1 MPQKL
6 TNCINSKGFY
16 LPSRIRAC
24 QELGFIQSAPSQ
36 GVKVGLLDNLE
47 QRLDRIV
54 NGSFSKAFKSEVQ
67 PVELGAALQQ
77 EIDNRADAITGQT
90 VVPNIFII
98 ELGQVDHERLTPY
111 FETLSV
117 ELGTLADSYASEQRY
132 TTIDSSHVTFELD
145 QALET
150 GVFRIRSTAAKRP
163 ADVFAPSTVGRNES
177 PQVPLATF
185 TAEAT
190 PYLTSITGE
199 EFKIS
204 KSVTNIGRGIEADI
218 QIDDTSVSRLHC
230 AIVLGS
236 EVLIRDLGSTNGTVV
251 DGVRASET
259 VLRDGSIIKIGNI
272 TLTYMSK

>member
-1 MPQKL
+1 M
-6 TNCINSKGFY
+6 
-16 LPSRIRAC
+16 
-24 QELGFIQSAPSQ
+24 
-36 GVKVGLLDNLE
+36 GLLDNLE

-77 EIDNRADAITGQT
+77 EIDNRADTITGQT

-98 ELGQVDHERLTPY
+98 ELGSVDHERLETY

-117 ELGTLADSYASEQRY
+117 ELGNLADAYSSEQRY
-132 TTIDSSHVTFELD
+132 TTVDSAHISFDLD
-145 QALET
+145 SELET

-163 ADVFAPSTVGRNES
+163 ADVIAASLVAQDVT
-177 PQVPLATF
+177 PQVPLTSF
-185 TAEAT
+185 TPEAT

-199 EFKIS
+199 EFKIT
-204 KSVTNIGRGIEADI
+204 KSVTNIGRGVEADI

-236 EVLIRDLGSTNGTVV
+236 EVLVRDLGSTNGTVV
-251 DGVRASET
+251 DGARATESI
-259 VLRDGSIIKIGNI
+259 LRDGSIIKVGNI

>member
-1 MPQKL
+1 M
-6 TNCINSKGFY
+6 
-16 LPSRIRAC
+16 
-24 QELGFIQSAPSQ
+24 
-36 GVKVGLLDNLE
+36 GLLDNLE

-77 EIDNRADAITGQT
+77 EIDNRADTITGQT

-98 ELGQVDHERLTPY
+98 ELGSVDHERLETY

-117 ELGTLADSYASEQRY
+117 ELGALADAYSSEQRY
-132 TTIDSSHVTFELD
+132 TTVDSAHISFDLD
-145 QALET
+145 SELET

-163 ADVFAPSTVGRNES
+163 ADVIAASLVAQDVT
-177 PQVPLATF
+177 PQVPLTSF
-185 TAEAT
+185 TPEAT

-199 EFKIS
+199 EFKIT
-204 KSVTNIGRGIEADI
+204 KSVTNIGRGVEADI

-236 EVLIRDLGSTNGTVV
+236 EVLVRDLGSTNGTVV
-251 DGVRASET
+251 DGARATESL
-259 VLRDGSIIKIGNI
+259 LRDGSIIKVGNI

>member
-1 MPQKL
+1 M
-6 TNCINSKGFY
+6 
-16 LPSRIRAC
+16 
-24 QELGFIQSAPSQ
+24 
-36 GVKVGLLDNLE
+36 GLLDNLE

-77 EIDNRADAITGQT
+77 EIDNRADTITGQT

-98 ELGQVDHERLTPY
+98 ELGSVDHERLAPY

-117 ELGTLADSYASEQRY
+117 ELGTLADTYSLEQRY
-132 TTIDSSHVTFELD
+132 TTVDSAHISFDLD
-145 QALET
+145 SELET

-163 ADVFAPSTVGRNES
+163 ADAVQAAPVAQDAT
-177 PQVPLATF
+177 PQVPLSSF
-185 TAEAT
+185 TPEAT

-199 EFKIS
+199 EFKITQ
-204 KSVTNIGRGIEADI
+204 SVTNIGRGVEADI

-236 EVLIRDLGSTNGTVV
+236 EVLVRDLGSTNGTVV
-251 DGVRASET
+251 DGTRTSEAL
-259 VLRDGSIIKIGNI
+259 LRDGSIIKIGNI

>member
-1 MPQKL
+1 M
-6 TNCINSKGFY
+6 
-16 LPSRIRAC
+16 
-24 QELGFIQSAPSQ
+24 
-36 GVKVGLLDNLE
+36 GLLDNLE

-77 EIDNRADAITGQT
+77 EIDNRADTITGQT

-98 ELGQVDHERLTPY
+98 ELGLVDHERLETY
-111 FETLSV
+111 FETLSA
-117 ELGTLADSYASEQRY
+117 ELGALADAYSNEQRY
-132 TTIDSSHVTFELD
+132 TKVDSAHISFALD
-145 QALET
+145 SELET

-163 ADVFAPSTVGRNES
+163 ADATPPVLASQDTP
-177 PQVPLATF
+177 PQVPLTSF
-185 TAEAT
+185 TSEAT

-199 EFKIS
+199 EFKITQ
-204 KSVTNIGRGIEADI
+204 SVTNIGRGIEADI

-236 EVLIRDLGSTNGTVV
+236 EVLVRDLGSTNGTVV
-251 DGVRASET
+251 DGTRITESI
-259 VLRDGSIIKIGNI
+259 LRDGSIIKIGNI

>member
-1 MPQKL
+1 M
-6 TNCINSKGFY
+6 
-16 LPSRIRAC
+16 
-24 QELGFIQSAPSQ
+24 
-36 GVKVGLLDNLE
+36 GLLDNLE

-77 EIDNRADAITGQT
+77 EIDNRADTITGQT

-98 ELGQVDHERLTPY
+98 ELGPTDHERLATY
-111 FETLSV
+111 FETLSI
-117 ELGTLADSYASEQRY
+117 ELGALADAYSNEQRY
-132 TTIDSSHVTFELD
+132 TTVDSAYITFDLD
-145 QALET
+145 QELET

-163 ADVFAPSTVGRNES
+163 ADAVAASAVAEDVT
-177 PQVPLATF
+177 PQVPLTAF
-185 TAEAT
+185 TPEAT

-199 EFKIS
+199 EFKIT
-204 KSVTNIGRGIEADI
+204 KSVTNIGRGVEADI

-251 DGVRASET
+251 DGTRASES

>member
-1 MPQKL
+1 M
-6 TNCINSKGFY
+6 
-16 LPSRIRAC
+16 
-24 QELGFIQSAPSQ
+24 
-36 GVKVGLLDNLE
+36 GLLDNLE

-77 EIDNRADAITGQT
+77 EIDNRADTITGQT

-98 ELGQVDHERLTPY
+98 ELGPVDHERLAAY

-117 ELGTLADSYASEQRY
+117 ELGALADAYSLEQRY
-132 TTIDSSHVTFELD
+132 TTVDAAHISFDLD
-145 QALET
+145 AELET

-163 ADVFAPSTVGRNES
+163 ADAVSALPVTQDAT
-177 PQVPLATF
+177 PQVPLTAF
-185 TAEAT
+185 TPEAT

-199 EFKIS
+199 EFKITQ
-204 KSVTNIGRGIEADI
+204 SVTNIGRGVEADI

-236 EVLIRDLGSTNGTVV
+236 EVLIRDLGSTNGTVI
-251 DGVRASET
+251 DGVRATES

>member
-1 MPQKL
+1 M
-6 TNCINSKGFY
+6 
-16 LPSRIRAC
+16 
-24 QELGFIQSAPSQ
+24 
-36 GVKVGLLDNLE
+36 GLLDNLE

-77 EIDNRADAITGQT
+77 EIDNRADTITGQT

-98 ELGQVDHERLTPY
+98 ELGSVDHERLANY
-111 FETLSV
+111 FETLAV
-117 ELGTLADSYASEQRY
+117 ELGTLADSYSREQRY
-132 TTIDSSHVTFELD
+132 TTVDAAHISFDLDSE
-145 QALET
+145 LET

-163 ADVFAPSTVGRNES
+163 ADAASAASATQS
-177 PQVPLATF
+177 DAPQVPLTSF
-185 TAEAT
+185 TPEAT

-199 EFKIS
+199 EFKIT
-204 KSVTNIGRGIEADI
+204 KSVTNIGRGVEADI

-236 EVLIRDLGSTNGTVV
+236 EVLVRDLGSTNGTVI
-251 DGVRASET
+251 DGVRASEAL
-259 VLRDGSIIKIGNI
+259 LRDGSIIKIGNI

>member
-1 MPQKL
+1 M
-6 TNCINSKGFY
+6 
-16 LPSRIRAC
+16 
-24 QELGFIQSAPSQ
+24 
-36 GVKVGLLDNLE
+36 GLLDNLE

-77 EIDNRADAITGQT
+77 EIDNRADTITGQT

-98 ELGQVDHERLTPY
+98 ELGSVDHDRLETY

-117 ELGTLADSYASEQRY
+117 ELGTLADAYSSEQRY
-132 TTIDSSHVTFELD
+132 TTVDSAHISFDLD
-145 QALET
+145 PELET

-163 ADVFAPSTVGRNES
+163 ADVVAASLVAKDVT
-177 PQVPLATF
+177 PQVPLTSF
-185 TAEAT
+185 TPEAT

-199 EFKIS
+199 EFKITQ
-204 KSVTNIGRGIEADI
+204 SVTNIGRGVEADI

-236 EVLIRDLGSTNGTVV
+236 EVLVRDLGSTNGTVV
-251 DGVRASET
+251 DGARATESI
-259 VLRDGSIIKIGNI
+259 LRDGSIIKIGNI

>member
-1 MPQKL
+1 M
-6 TNCINSKGFY
+6 
-16 LPSRIRAC
+16 
-24 QELGFIQSAPSQ
+24 
-36 GVKVGLLDNLE
+36 GLLDNLE

-77 EIDNRADAITGQT
+77 EIDNRADTITGQT

-98 ELGQVDHERLTPY
+98 ELGSVDHERLETY

-117 ELGTLADSYASEQRY
+117 ELGALADAYSSEQRY
-132 TTIDSSHVTFELD
+132 TTVDSAHISFDLD
-145 QALET
+145 SELET

-163 ADVFAPSTVGRNES
+163 ADVIAASLVAQDAT
-177 PQVPLATF
+177 PQVPLTSF
-185 TAEAT
+185 TPEAT

-199 EFKIS
+199 EFMIT
-204 KSVTNIGRGIEADI
+204 KSVTNIGRGVEADI

-236 EVLIRDLGSTNGTVV
+236 EVLVRDLGSTNGTVV
-251 DGVRASET
+251 DGARATESI
-259 VLRDGSIIKIGNI
+259 LRDGSIIKVGNI